1 MKELQSELEINA
13 SPLEVWKI
21 LVDFDQYPSWNP
33 FIPKAK
39 GKPEQGERLTVRIQP
54 PGGKGMTFRPEV
66 LVADPGRELR
76 WKGKLMLPGLFD
88 GEHIFLIEPL
98 GLDKVRFIQK
108 EKFSGILVPLMSGSL
123 NDTQKGFDAMNAA
136 LKMRAE
142 KEG

>member
-39 GKPEQGERLTVRIQP
+39 GKLEQGERLTVRIQP